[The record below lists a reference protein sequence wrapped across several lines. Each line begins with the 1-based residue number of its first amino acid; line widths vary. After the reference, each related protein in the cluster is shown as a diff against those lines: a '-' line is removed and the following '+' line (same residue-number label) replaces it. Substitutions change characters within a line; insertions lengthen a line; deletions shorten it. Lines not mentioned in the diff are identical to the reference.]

1 MSEAQEPSE
10 IAYSVGSHFQEP
22 GEVIDDTHLSRG
34 EKRQLL
40 EDWRFRLDARVAR
53 RGSSELVRRRQMSLA
68 KALETLE
75 HTQH

>member
-10 IAYSVGSHFQEP
+10 IAYSVGSHFQDP
-22 GEVIDDTHLSRG
+22 AEVVDDAHLSRG

-53 RGSSELVRRRQMSLA
+53 RGSSETVRRRQKSLA
-68 KALETLE
+68 QALETLD